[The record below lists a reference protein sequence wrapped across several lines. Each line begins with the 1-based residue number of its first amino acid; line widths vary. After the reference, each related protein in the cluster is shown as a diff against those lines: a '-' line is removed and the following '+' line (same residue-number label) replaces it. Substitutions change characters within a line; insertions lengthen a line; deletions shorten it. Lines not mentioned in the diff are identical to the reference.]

1 MNRVAVLLGFVLAA
15 CRGEDDNELENH
27 QGLCND
33 LGEAACKST
42 TSCQQVY
49 EDSGFQPAPNAVKC
63 LLIKETPSSSAACE
77 SLSYDACRTR
87 NDCALL
93 YWQDL
98 GPDDGP
104 VGDPYY
110 KNCVTETEISAQ

>member
-1 MNRVAVLLGFVLAA
+1 MKPAAILLAFALAA
-15 CRGEDDNELENH
+15 CGGEDENELENH

-33 LGEAACKST
+33 LAEAACKST
-42 TSCQQVY
+42 TSCQQAY
-49 EDSGFQPAPNAVKC
+49 EDSGFQPRPFAVQC
-63 LLIKETPSSSAACE
+63 MLLKPGPATTALCE

-87 NDCALL
+87 SDCALM
-93 YWQDL
+93 YWQEL

-110 KNCVTETEISAQ
+110 HGCVNEASVE